1 MKRIS
6 LFFLFVVELF
16 ICFLQIILFFVLPY
30 NSYDELNPRGKMLAL
45 MGFFAFTLFV
55 TTGTNALLFLIAFL
69 SKNYKLKLYTFP
81 ILIATYSFITTTII
95 FYNFGP
101 RLLSFEI
108 IAAAIIFGCN
118 SLCVVGYVKLYK
130 RLVSLI

>member
-6 LFFLFVVELF
+6 LFFLFIVELF
-16 ICFLQIILFFVLPY
+16 ICFLQVILFFILPY
-30 NSYDELNPRGKMLAL
+30 NSYRELDAAGKVYAYF
-45 MGFFAFTLFV
+45 GLFRYIIYA

-81 ILIATYSFITTTII
+81 ILIATYSFIITTII
-95 FYNFGP
+95 FYNFGSD
-101 RLLSFEI
+101 LLSFEI

>member
-1 MKRIS
+1 MRRIS
-6 LFFLFVVELF
+6 LLFLFIIELF
-16 ICFLQIILFFVLPY
+16 ICFLQVILFFVLPY
-30 NSYDELNPRGKMLAL
+30 SSYRELDVTWEMRAYMPL
-45 MGFFAFTLFV
+45 FIFILFV
-55 TTGTNALLFLIAFL
+55 TTCTNALLFLIAFL